1 MYEGDY
7 PNPIFVTKY
16 KKIKNIKEAQIGIKD
31 QKMIVEIFIVE
42 GKRIEMMRESKKNI
56 SMKVQKTQR
65 IRLWKSPH
73 WLHLWYKE
81 GRKKLHNR

>member
-31 QKMIVEIFIVE
+31 
-42 GKRIEMMRESKKNI
+42 
-56 SMKVQKTQR
+56 
-65 IRLWKSPH
+65 
-73 WLHLWYKE
+73 
-81 GRKKLHNR
+81 